1 MYEKHGFKTQVLP
14 ASLTSTEEIMALA
27 GVHHITIAPGL
38 LVQLAEA
45 GVESNVTA
53 SLFDGEVGKE
63 DHFVSFKDD
72 EKAFRIAFTR
82 SVGGEGERKL
92 SQVCLC
98 LRVGMKG
105 VLIVSDAGYQY
116 FL

>member
-1 MYEKHGFKTQVLP
+1 MYKKHGFKTQVLP

-45 GVESNVTA
+45 EASANGTT
-53 SLFDGEVGKE
+53 SLFDAVPEEK
-63 DHFVSFKDD
+63 DLFVSFKDD

-98 LRVGMKG
+98 LRIWLE
-105 VLIVSDAGYQY
+105 VLI
-116 FL
+116 